1 MKKITLLICFLLFQ
15 LGTSQTPVVLEDFDS
30 TAPTIGVSN
39 GATGTSAS
47 IVTDPAGVNGNV
59 LQFITDAAG
68 VPWQQADLT
77 LQDVYL
83 DLTPSVATSFSADV
97 YSTTAFDVLAKV
109 SGGINTTTGASVAD
123 SAADAIHGGTGWET
137 LVFDFSAGEIQD
149 GQAAPSGAYSKVF
162 FFNLWN
168 ANDLGT
174 GAGTWTCNNT
184 GNCASVT
191 AYYDNITGVL
201 GSPPILDPATGPGAP
216 PARGAADVMSFYGGD
231 GNSYT
236 DEVGVE
242 IANFGAGAPESL
254 TLADGQV
261 VKKVPGHKFHGIGNA
276 TQGFDVSAMEKLYF
290 DFYTTDDMTNHP
302 LKLKFED
309 LTGAYLELDIPAG
322 GVLAA
327 DQWHSVEVDLS
338 LFNAGVDFS
347 QLKWIVPV
355 TYNVAAGITI
365 YYDNVYFFRQAV
377 NTNTDASLS
386 ALEVDGVSV
395 DGFTSS
401 TITYNVSVATGTTA
415 IPQITSATT
424 TQAGASTNITQAT
437 AVPGSATVV
446 VTALDNTTTQTYT
459 VNYVFVGPGVAAP
472 TPPARA
478 EANHV
483 SMYSNAYT
491 NQAISGFTV
500 YNGSASASD
509 YTIPNAGGEICL
521 ESTPAAP
528 GDAFAYEYFGIGMDL
543 SNQDTMHVDLYLDAA
558 APAGAVFQAKILQG
572 PSSAWAG
579 DSIFAVDLGL
589 ITPGTWYQADIPFSN
604 SSNPSLTVDNI
615 ELVQI
620 FAAGPVGYTLYMDNI
635 YFHNNTPL
643 GVSEFDIADFKVFP
657 NPSND
662 NWNISGNTEITKV
675 SVFDI
680 LGKEV
685 MTLTPN
691 RNEAIIEASN
701 LGTGIYFAKIEG
713 VKGNKTLKLIR
724 R

>member
-1 MKKITLLICFLLFQ
+1 MSLFIVGLSFGQ
-15 LGTSQTPVVLEDFDS
+15 VVLEDFDGD
-30 TAPTIGVSN
+30 APTWT
-39 GATGTSAS
+39 ATGDLGEAS
-47 IVTDPAGVNGNV
+47 FDVDPDDAGNAVAKLV
-59 LQFITDAAG
+59 SSSAG
-68 VPWQQADLT
+68 VPWQQADL
-77 LQDVYL
+77 LMQSNYIDM
-83 DLTPSVATSFSADV
+83 TPSSVVSVRVYSDTPINVLCKLDQEKDGGGWDSTQTQHDGTGWEVLDFDFSVNDADGQAGNGADAGGQYEKISFFPGWAGNGTGTNTTNANWNNAVDGTTLLIDDITAYQGDALVTEPGPTAGPTAPPVRDAADV
-97 YSTTAFDVLAKV
+97 YSL
-109 SGGINTTTGASVAD
+109 
-123 SAADAIHGGTGWET
+123 
-137 LVFDFSAGEIQD
+137 
-149 GQAAPSGAYSKVF
+149 
-162 FFNLWN
+162 
-168 ANDLGT
+168 
-174 GAGTWTCNNT
+174 
-184 GNCASVT
+184 
-191 AYYDNITGVL
+191 
-201 GSPPILDPATGPGAP
+201 
-216 PARGAADVMSFYGGD
+216 YGGNE
-231 GNSYT
+231 NSYT
-236 DEVGVE
+236 DTTSPAIEFPTFGGSVFNGAVALDDG
-242 IANFGAGAPESL
+242 ANVLSWSNNAY
-254 TLADGQV
+254 T
-261 VKKVPGHKFHGIGNA
+261 GIGNGA
-276 TQGFDVSAMEKLYF
+276 GGINVGSMEFLHL
-290 DFYTTDDMTNHP
+290 DFYTTS
-302 LKLKFED
+302 D
-309 LTGAYLELDIPAG
+309 LTGRPLKIKLESPGQFLELEVPGG

-327 DQWHSVEVDLS
+327 DTWHSVDVDL
-338 LFNAGVDFS
+338 APYTDVDFTNLTYIS
-347 QLKWIVPV
+347 IV
-355 TYNVAAGITI
+355 TYSVPFSVDFWADNI
-365 YYDNVYFFRQAV
+365 YFYKEPTD
-377 NTNTDASLS
+377 DASNSKL
-386 ALEVDGVSV
+386 ADLTVDGLTI
-395 DGFTSS
+395 DGFSGNITTYEYAVPSGTTDVPTIAATSE
-401 TITYNVSVATGTTA
+401 IAGANVSV
-415 IPQITSATT
+415 
-424 TQAGASTNITQAT
+424 TQAT
-437 AVPGSATVV
+437 GIPGTGTITCVATNG
-446 VTALDNTTTQTYT
+446 TDSTEYT
-459 VNYVFVGPGVAAP
+459 VTFVEQGPGEAAP

-500 YNGSASASD
+500 YNVNASVSD
-509 YTIPNAGGEICL
+509 YTIPNAGGDICL

-579 DSIFAVDLGL
+579 DTIFTVDLGL
-589 ITPGTWYQADIPFSN
+589 IPPGTWYQADIPFSN

-685 MTLTPN
+685 ITLTPN
-691 RNEAIIEASN
+691 RNEAIIEASS